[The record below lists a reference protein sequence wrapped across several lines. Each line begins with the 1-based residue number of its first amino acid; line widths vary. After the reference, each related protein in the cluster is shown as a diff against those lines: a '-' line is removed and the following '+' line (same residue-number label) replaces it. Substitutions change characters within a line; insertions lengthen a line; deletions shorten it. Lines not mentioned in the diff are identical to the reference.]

1 MIKVNYSFAD
11 KEERGDGK
19 DAEGFRKN
27 RTTYRNLFERIK
39 PDEKE
44 KIKEKIDKKEIRK
57 HIEEENSINSQ
68 NSENDGK

>member
-44 KIKEKIDKKEIRK
+44 KIMEKIDKKEIRK
-57 HIEEENSINSQ
+57 YIEEENYQ
-68 NSENDGK
+68 NPESDGK

>member
-44 KIKEKIDKKEIRK
+44 KIMEKIDKKEIRK
-57 HIEEENSINSQ
+57 YIEEKNLKNIES
-68 NSENDGK
+68 DGK

>member
-1 MIKVNYSFAD
+1 MKKVNSSLKRTEDNGAD
-11 KEERGDGK
+11 GDKKG
-19 DAEGFRKN
+19 

-57 HIEEENSINSQ
+57 YIEEEENSINSQ
-68 NSENDGK
+68 NSEINGK

>member
-27 RTTYRNLFERIK
+27 GTTYRNLFERIK

-44 KIKEKIDKKEIRK
+44 KIMEKIDKKEIRK
-57 HIEEENSINSQ
+57 YIEEKNFKNIES
-68 NSENDGK
+68 DGK

>member
-44 KIKEKIDKKEIRK
+44 KIMEKIDKKEIRK
-57 HIEEENSINSQ
+57 YIEEKNFKNIES
-68 NSENDGK
+68 DGK

>member
-19 DAEGFRKN
+19 EADAFEKN

-39 PDEKE
+39 PDEKG
-44 KIKEKIDKKEIRK
+44 KVIEKIDKKEMRK
-57 HIEEENSINSQ
+57 YIEEENSINSQ